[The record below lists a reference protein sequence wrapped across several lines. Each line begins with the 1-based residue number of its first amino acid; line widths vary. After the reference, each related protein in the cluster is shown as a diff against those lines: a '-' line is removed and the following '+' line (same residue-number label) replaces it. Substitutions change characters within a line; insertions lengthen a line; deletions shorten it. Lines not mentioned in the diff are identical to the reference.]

1 MKKML
6 FFAAMLLAAVT
17 MQAEKVTLQAGSTDW
32 INDSKSMATIS
43 FDLNDCVVV
52 DFGTGNKINKDFGS
66 LDDYLSAKGLKKEA
80 FTPQPATMDNFIAQF
95 NKKNK
100 KGLQLAIS
108 DVTKN
113 AIKEMKPKRQ
123 KNYLKNGYILEDQ
136 NVKYNIVVH
145 VDTVDMGSGAQAA
158 TSQMGGLIGLITS
171 MPGAD
176 GGASMIGWAEVID
189 NDTRDVVCE
198 LHVSRFYGVGA
209 EAKTEVRFFRALGAF
224 ISNQLPKAAKLKK

>member
-1 MKKML
+1 
-6 FFAAMLLAAVT
+6 
-17 MQAEKVTLQAGSTDW
+17 
-32 INDSKSMATIS
+32 
-43 FDLNDCVVV
+43 
-52 DFGTGNKINKDFGS
+52 
-66 LDDYLSAKGLKKEA
+66 
-80 FTPQPATMDNFIAQF
+80 MDNFIAQF